1 MQTLTWLKIL
11 FMKPHRK
18 IPEKLS
24 FLKTLKKP
32 SSEGYRKAP
41 WLLNDFSQ
49 NIWHVNFEYKE
60 AKHLNWCVELYDGS
74 VLTEPKNER
83 LLTSFKH
90 FVIIATSNHG
100 YYDAHTNGL
109 KTQVRSYSIALKI
122 IDHLLLNAE
131 AYGLLVTG
139 LAGLSDQNL
148 MGMLNQFA
156 QSSSSVESVYEWP
169 ERLASFLLKLR
180 SDTSDSAI
188 NQLLASYPHLSVVTE
203 QQIELSPLPIPMDE
217 VPAIRASLILNGY
230 ASRWPP
236 EAKASIVNI
245 PKISHHILSSTV
257 KAKDVRKP
265 IYPILDIDN
274 DDFYR
279 TEYEAMPVS
288 TTEGSKMTDSI
299 FLSYRKALYSMG
311 TLHKLG
317 ADVPSPKSLQAIQKF
332 VAHDSKAGGSF
343 RTAPS
348 EVVLSSVKNAIE
360 FHYKYGSDI
369 VLLMSRLL
377 KKCQSENVTLNK
389 ITDKDVMSLCPESLM
404 ALGVKKLGI
413 TALNVGSPYGP
424 ASADRKGS
432 RTNYYKKLRANVGF
446 LELFGVYVG
455 CVQIV
460 TGAMT
465 ARRLG
470 ELTDLPAK
478 GSLDK
483 SRQWLKFWLRK
494 SSRGM
499 MGRRKSI
506 MRPIE
511 PVAAE
516 MIGSL
521 EAYHQT
527 LLETGF
533 TDEDL
538 PLFASPTLNAKGT
551 ISSGVSVY
559 LRNLDLF
566 CDYFETALCDGKRYY
581 LRQHQLRRFFAMLF
595 FHCAQDGDEST
606 IRWMLGH
613 VDLEHLWHYINENI
627 DGTILAGAKAHHL
640 AQQIYTKGEEGYT
653 DLMDLINETYGT
665 QTYVKGDA
673 AKLEERIEQLVN
685 NGLVDAEPEFIL
697 QPGGTKL
704 RIVTTVRRNIHEQD

>member
-1 MQTLTWLKIL
+1 
-11 FMKPHRK
+11 MKPKRE

-24 FLKTLKKP
+24 FLKSLKKP
-32 SSEGYRKAP
+32 SSESYRKAP

-49 NIWHVNFEYKE
+49 NVWHVDFDYK
-60 AKHLNWCVELYDGS
+60 APKGLNWSVELYDGS
-74 VLTEPKNER
+74 VLTEPRNER

-100 YYDAHTNGL
+100 YHDAHTNGL
-109 KTQVRSYSIALKI
+109 NTQVRSFSIALKI

-131 AYGLLVTG
+131 AYGLLTAG
-139 LAGLSDQNL
+139 LAGLSDQHL
-148 MGMLNQFA
+148 MGMLTQFA
-156 QSSSSVESVYEWP
+156 QSSSSAESVYEWP
-169 ERLASFLLKLR
+169 DRLCAFLLQLR
-180 SDTSDSAI
+180 SETSDSKI
-188 NQLLASYPHLSVVTE
+188 KGLLASHPHLSVVTE
-203 QQIELSPLPIPMDE
+203 QQIELSPIPIPLNE
-217 VPAIRASLILNGY
+217 VPAIRASLIINGY
-230 ASRWPP
+230 ALNWQPGLK
-236 EAKASIVNI
+236 KANVNI
-245 PKISHHILSSTV
+245 PKISHQLLSSTI

-265 IYPILDIDN
+265 FYPILEISNYDC
-274 DDFYR
+274 YR
-279 TEYEAMPVS
+279 TEYDAMPVS
-288 TTEGSKMTDSI
+288 TTQGSKMPDSI
-299 FLSYRKALYSMG
+299 FVAYRKVLYSMG

-317 ADVPSPKSLQAIQKF
+317 ADAPSPKNLQAIQNF
-332 VAHDSKAGGSF
+332 VVHDSKVGGSF

-348 EVVLSSVKNAIE
+348 EVVLSSIKNAIE
-360 FHYKYGSDI
+360 FHYKYGNDI
-369 VLLMSRLL
+369 VSFMRTLLE
-377 KKCQSENVTLNK
+377 KCQLENVNLNK
-389 ITDKDVMSLCPESLM
+389 ITDKDILNLCPDSLKAM
-404 ALGVKKLGI
+404 GVRKLGI
-413 TALNVGSPYGP
+413 TAMNAGSPYGGNWP
-424 ASADRKGS
+424 DRKGG
-432 RTNYYKKLRANVGF
+432 REVYYQKLRENVGF

-455 CVQIV
+455 CIQIV

-483 SRQWLKFWLRK
+483 TRQWLKFWLRK
-494 SSRGM
+494 STRGM

-516 MIGSL
+516 MIGNL
-521 EAYHQT
+521 EAYHQA

-533 TDEDL
+533 GDEDL
-538 PLFASPTLNAKGT
+538 PLFSSPTLTAKGRLST
-551 ISSGVSVY
+551 GTGVY

-627 DGTILAGAKAHHL
+627 DGTILAGAKAYHL

-653 DLMDLINETYGT
+653 DLMDLIHETYGT

-673 AKLEERIEQLVN
+673 SKLEERIETLVN
-685 NGLVDAEPEFIL
+685 KGLVDAEPEFIL
-697 QPGGTKL
+697 DPDGTKVK
-704 RIVTTVRRNIHEQD
+704 IVTTVRRKAHE